1 MALSGVYDMFNE
13 RWCKQTVWLISDT
26 HFGDAELRAGIPDR
40 PSDEELVK
48 IINSKVGRK
57 DTIIH
62 LGDVG
67 DVSYVKQLRGYKV
80 LICGNHDLGAT
91 NYKRDTFQVSFKQ
104 DEYSREQVE
113 ATLKTKYP
121 DYKIVIGDA
130 ITFINGVGTVKL
142 WTAFLD
148 NQLFDE
154 VYTGAL
160 VIGEKLILSH
170 EPVDIPWLFN
180 IHGHDHA
187 GTGRKNHL
195 NCCIDAHKKQ
205 FGLEWEPINMNQIMK
220 TGLLSKT
227 ESIHRLTIDEATERK
242 KKRGGKKIAKTALK
256 ASS

>member
-1 MALSGVYDMFNE
+1 MAIAGMYDLFNE
-13 RWCKQTVWLISDT
+13 KWCKQTIWLISDT
-26 HFGDAELRAGIPDR
+26 HFGDEDLRAGIPDR

-67 DVSYVKQLRGYKV
+67 DVSYIKQLRGYKV

-91 NYKRDTFQVSFKQ
+91 NYKREVQQFTFKQ
-104 DEYSREQVE
+104 EEYSREQVE
-113 ATLKTKYP
+113 TTLRAKYP
-121 DYKIVIGDA
+121 DCKITIGDA
-130 ITFINGVGTVKL
+130 ITFIKEVGTVKL
-142 WTAFLD
+142 WTAFVD

-154 VYTGAL
+154 VYTGPL
-160 VIGEKLILSH
+160 MVGEKLLLSH
-170 EPVDIPWLFN
+170 EPIENLDWAFN

-187 GTGRKNHL
+187 GAGRKNHL

-220 TGLLSKT
+220 TGLLAHT
-227 ESIHRLTIDEATERK
+227 ESIHRLTIDNATERK
-242 KKRGGKKIAKTALK
+242 AKRGNKSWKKK
-256 ASS
+256 